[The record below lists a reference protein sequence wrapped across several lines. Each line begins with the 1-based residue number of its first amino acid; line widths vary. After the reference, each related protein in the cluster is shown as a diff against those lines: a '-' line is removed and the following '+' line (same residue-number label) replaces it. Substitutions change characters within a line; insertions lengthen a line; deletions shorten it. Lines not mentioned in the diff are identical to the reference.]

1 MEAINQNSKNNLIFK
16 MLQQSSYSLLVIMNI
31 FLKKAIYIDNKN
43 SVWWYLQ
50 RPIAYNELST
60 LENCRDQS

>member
-1 MEAINQNSKNNLIFK
+1 

-50 RPIAYNELST
+50 RPVAYNELST